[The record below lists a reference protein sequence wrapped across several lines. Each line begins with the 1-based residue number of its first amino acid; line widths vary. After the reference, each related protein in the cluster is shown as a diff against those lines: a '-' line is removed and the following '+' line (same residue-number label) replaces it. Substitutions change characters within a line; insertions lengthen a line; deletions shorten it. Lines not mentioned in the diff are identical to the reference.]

1 MTAKVLVAYQT
12 KEGASELYAGAI
24 AGTMKAKGFDVDLV
38 DLKKA
43 KPDIR
48 KYEIIIVGAGVKISL
63 VYGKWKSILKKKEL
77 ADKKLAMFLTS
88 GTAIEE
94 PDKAINKY
102 VQPIIDKY
110 KLKPIAV
117 GSFPGK
123 VPEKFAEKDIHK
135 NAVKSELASAWAEK
149 LAQKIEGGI

>member
-12 KEGASELYAGAI
+12 KEGASEQYAGAI
-24 AGTMKAKGFDVDLV
+24 AGTMKAKGFDVDLI

-48 KYEIIIVGAGVKISL
+48 QYDIVIVGAGVKISL

-77 ADKKLAMFLTS
+77 ANKKLAMFLTS

-94 PDKAINKY
+94 PDKAIEKW
-102 VQPIIDKY
+102 VQPLIDKY
-110 KLKPIAV
+110 KLKPLAV

-123 VPEKFAEKDIHK
+123 VPEKFAETEAQK
-135 NAVKSELASAWAEK
+135 NAVKPELASAWAEELAMK
-149 LAQKIEGGI
+149 LKEG